1 MEIWDLYN
9 DRRELTGL
17 RHIRG
22 ERIPQGYYHLVVHV
36 WLRSSCGKYLI
47 SQRSADRTSFP
58 LMWECTGGSV
68 LKGEDSLSGAVRE
81 VWEEL
86 GIRLPEESG
95 QLLFSK
101 VRDTIRGERFGDIL
115 DVWLFTYDGNPCLEA
130 APTKEVAQAVWMDPS
145 EVQKLYESGKFVST
159 LDYFFHTDELGTH
172 ETAAF

>member
-17 RHIRG
+17 SHIRG
-22 ERIPQGYYHLVVHV
+22 ETIPLGYYHLVVHV
-36 WLRSSCGKYLI
+36 WLRNSSGKYLI

-68 LKGEDSLSGAVRE
+68 VKGEDSLTGAIRE

-86 GIRLPEESG
+86 GIALPLENG

-101 VRDTIRGERFGDIL
+101 VRDTVRGERFGDIL
-115 DVWLFTYDGNPCLEA
+115 DVWLFTYDGSACLEA
-130 APTKEVAQAVWMDPS
+130 APTKEVAHAVWMDPD
-145 EVQKLYESGKFVST
+145 EVKALYASGKFVST
-159 LDYFFHTDELGTH
+159 LDYFFHTEGLGLD
-172 ETAAF
+172 ETAAI